1 MEIKLAKE
9 IEALRVARWLGRVIG
24 KETFKG
30 ISEASEVVALKAGSA
45 GAQASGIDAEA
56 AQAEGKPSFANRF
69 AFVGIEPWTIRH
81 VTEALYQFF
90 RRDERNVGFLED
102 LLDVEQ

>member
-1 MEIKLAKE
+1 MQIKLAEE
-9 IEALRVARWLGRVIG
+9 IEALCVARWLGGVIG
-24 KETFKG
+24 KETLKG
-30 ISEASEVVALKAGSA
+30 VGEGNEVVALKAGIA
-45 GAQASGIDAEA
+45 DAQASGIDAEA
-56 AQAEGKPSFANRF
+56 AQTEGQPSFVDRF

-81 VTEALYQFF
+81 VTEPLYQFF